1 MDKHI
6 ELCLKVL
13 IENETGKKVK
23 IQLVKYE
30 DQAKKGSLEKENYK
44 TFRFDYREKMQIK
57 REENQRLKEEI
68 AKQLEEE
75 AKLVEVQTYF
85 YFYCYFIIYIIFFTE
100 FSIN

>member
-1 MDKHI
+1 M
-6 ELCLKVL
+6 L

-30 DQAKKGSLEKENYK
+30 DQTKKGSLEKENFK

-75 AKLVEVQTYF
+75 AKLAEVYT
-85 YFYCYFIIYIIFFTE
+85 FFWRL
-100 FSIN
+100 FQFLRCIPPNNSS